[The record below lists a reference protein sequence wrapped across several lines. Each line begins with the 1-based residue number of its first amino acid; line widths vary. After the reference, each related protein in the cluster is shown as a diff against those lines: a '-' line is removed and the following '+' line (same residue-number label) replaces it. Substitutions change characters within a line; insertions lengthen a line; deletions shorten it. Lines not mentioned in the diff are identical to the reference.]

1 MTWIK
6 LLFSTLVTVT
16 LFYLLQFPQQNLAPF
31 PVGKFMNPFSGFW
44 HNDTGSDEILSNR
57 TLPGLKNSVIVQWDD
72 RRVPHV
78 FA

>member
-31 PVGKFMNPFSGFW
+31 PVGKFMNPLAASGTMIPAATKF
-44 HNDTGSDEILSNR
+44 
-57 TLPGLKNSVIVQWDD
+57 
-72 RRVPHV
+72 
-78 FA
+78 